1 MKLILKGD
9 LDILGNFNVVQSMY
23 MIFQSALDEL
33 SSKPYVN
40 DKREISFTSNTNYLI
55 GYSLKLVENKATKT
69 ITFIIK

>member
-9 LDILGNFNVVQSMY
+9 LDILGNFNVIQAMY

-40 DKREISFTSNTNYLI
+40 DKREISFTCNTNYII

>member
-9 LDILGNFNVVQSMY
+9 LDILGNFNVIQAMY

-55 GYSLKLVENKATKT
+55 GYNLKLVENKTTKT

>member
-9 LDILGNFNVVQSMY
+9 LDILGNFNVIQAMY